1 MNTQTFGCV
10 AALLSELVHGVPET
24 GGYILNTGDSGLLQV
39 LDRIDAKA
47 ASKVVS
53 GGSSIAAHVD
63 HLRYGLSLMNRWAAG
78 ENPWGTSDWR
88 ASWSRV
94 SVGEAEWNE
103 RKAQLKAEAENWL
116 KVLRSPRQ
124 LDDAEMNGLIGSV
137 AHLAYHMGAIRQM
150 DRTLRGPEA

>member
-1 MNTQTFGCV
+1 MNAQTFGSV
-10 AALLSELVHGVPET
+10 AALLSELVHGVPAT

-47 ASKVVS
+47 ASKVVA

-78 ENPWGTSDWR
+78 ENPWGTSDWK

-94 SVGEAEWNE
+94 SVGEAEWQE

-116 KVLRSPRQ
+116 AVLRSPREM
-124 LDDAEMNGLIGSV
+124 DDAELNGLIGSV